1 MAAINPYLTF
11 NGNCEEAFTFY
22 KSVFG
27 NEFQY
32 IGRFGEMPSQDD
44 MPPVPDNEKNKI
56 MHVSLP
62 ISKETILMGSDT
74 SETYGKVT
82 MGTNITISINTDS
95 SQEADTLF
103 NKLSVGGKVVMP
115 MAKTFW
121 GAYFGMFTDKFGIPW
136 MVNYDEIQK

>member
-1 MAAINPYLTF
+1 MSAINAYLTF
-11 NGNCEEAFTFY
+11 NGNCEEAFSLY
-22 KSVFG
+22 KLVFG

-32 IGRFGEMPSQDD
+32 IGRFGEMPPQDN

-82 MGTNITISINTDS
+82 TGTNITISINTDS